1 MRNRGQHKQRN
12 IARAKIIYD
21 INYCERRAQWRPKE
35 SAINRAQGRA
45 RRRPK
50 ESTNG
55 VVGGSNESTKQITV
69 AGGLNGQTDDAAP
82 TMQMAEARWLRR
94 GAGR

>member
-1 MRNRGQHKQRN
+1 M
-12 IARAKIIYD
+12 YD
-21 INYCERRAQWRPKE
+21 INYCKRRAQWRPKE

-55 VVGGSNESTKQITV
+55 VVGGSNESTNNCRR
-69 AGGLNGQTDDAAP
+69 GGLNGQTDDDAP
-82 TMQMAEARWLRR
+82 TMQNRSHD
-94 GAGR
+94 G